1 MKAFNLRLDTLILR
15 FYLMML
21 VIIIAGF
28 IGIWALSFLALP
40 IFMTCLMGIDFSS
53 GRVKKT
59 TASGGQ
65 KLSSWLRHLRT
76 PMHHT
81 A

>member
-28 IGIWALSFLALP
+28 AGMWALSFLALP
-40 IFMTCLMGIDFSS
+40 IFMTCLMGVDLTYC
-53 GRVKKT
+53 RVKKS
-59 TASGGQ
+59 TASRGQ
-65 KLSSWLRHLRT
+65 KISSLLRHLRP